1 MPYHLLATVL
11 VLKESEGQNG
21 DELVGFP
28 STDLRVK
35 VRDITIT
42 EKHGSIKDRSETP
55 IARLFKGIS
64 GSLSLAYNFNL
75 V

>member
-21 DELVGFP
+21 DELVGFS

-35 VRDITIT
+35 VRDIKIT
-42 EKHGSIKDRSETP
+42 EKRVSIKDRSETP
-55 IARLFKGIS
+55 IVRLFKGIS
-64 GSLSLAYNFNL
+64 GSLCLAYNFNL